1 MFAPKSASSW
11 PTTNADTWWR
21 GGGKSIKY
29 FIAGCPFGRRHYGSA
44 GSKSVGRH
52 SYPPLSLECHILW
65 SYKILV
71 VWRRVGVL
79 FAIGC
84 SVLVCVGWN
93 QTTLLSCTVWFQIL
107 RPRTVGLCVAEEP
120 SDGLVCENNGEC
132 GLESEVRIIKNLND
146 TAWQTEKMPRLLP
159 GIITWREG
167 KC

>member
-93 QTTLLSCTVWFQIL
+93 QTTLLSCTVWFEFL
-107 RPRTVGLCVAEEP
+107 RPPNSWTVCSRGTERWSRLRKQRWMWA
-120 SDGLVCENNGEC
+120 
-132 GLESEVRIIKNLND
+132 EVRSQNN
-146 TAWQTEKMPRLLP
+146 
-159 GIITWREG
+159 
-167 KC
+167 